1 MSKTIRTN
9 FPYVVMCASCRCFH
23 TLEDNWLLH
32 KAYNP
37 FAPFCPCCFTK
48 RRLQDASDDPV
59 AYLHRILNHQD
70 DFRQK
75 NTRLCFQQQWG
86 LDILNIN
93 EENAHHFDV
102 AHTSI
107 NIGCDMMQQHEQNML
122 VHPIYMT
129 RNDQNQQKQPEESGK
144 SNKEDERDTK
154 DTNLDDFFEK
164 SGRDNHLSDEEFD
177 KILDELLD
185 HFDSDDDDALDLKS
199 AGGCTAGYDSRKRSR
214 TTSKVVTPCLSLPN
228 NYSTTDIVRDERLFS
243 PSS

>member
-75 NTRLCFQQQWG
+75 NTR
-86 LDILNIN
+86 
-93 EENAHHFDV
+93 
-102 AHTSI
+102 
-107 NIGCDMMQQHEQNML
+107 
-122 VHPIYMT
+122 
-129 RNDQNQQKQPEESGK
+129 NDQNQQKQPEESGK

-164 SGRDNHLSDEEFD
+164 S
-177 KILDELLD
+177 
-185 HFDSDDDDALDLKS
+185 
-199 AGGCTAGYDSRKRSR
+199 GGCTAGYDSRKRSR